1 MDYFN
6 NFSTNWISDTQI
18 KIMNEN
24 ANIFINKKIL
34 IYGLGK
40 SGISSSNFLKK
51 KNKIFLYDDNKKNSF
66 SSKQIKKLKFDA
78 IILSPGIDIN
88 KCRLKKFLKKN
99 LNIIYTDLDIFY
111 SFYNNCCI
119 TITGTNGKSTTSKL
133 LYEVLKK
140 QKIDV
145 RLTGNIGFPI
155 LSAKKFKRETIFI
168 IEASYY
174 QLEYSKLFRSKYAVI
189 LNISPDH
196 LERHQTLNK
205 YISAKFKLIKNQ
217 NKNSFALINKYDT
230 KIMNKIKKIR
240 YKSKII
246 KVNTKLK
253 DNFLNRFNNED
264 FLSPSNTENLSF
276 IIRLSKFFKVK
287 KNNLI
292 ETVKNFKGLKYR
304 QQIIF
309 KNKKLL
315 IINDSKSTSYSSSV
329 DILKKSNNIF
339 WLIGGIP
346 KKGDKLNLSKK
357 YYKNIKGYIYG
368 KNQKKFLNDLK
379 NKIELKNFS
388 NLKRAL
394 ISIFQDTK
402 NVDSK
407 RKIILFSPAAA
418 SFDNFKNFEDRGKY
432 FNNLIKRLKGV

>member
-1 MDYFN
+1 
-6 NFSTNWISDTQI
+6 
-18 KIMNEN
+18 
-24 ANIFINKKIL
+24 
-34 IYGLGK
+34 
-40 SGISSSNFLKK
+40 
-51 KNKIFLYDDNKKNSF
+51 
-66 SSKQIKKLKFDA
+66 
-78 IILSPGIDIN
+78 
-88 KCRLKKFLKKN
+88 
-99 LNIIYTDLDIFY
+99 
-111 SFYNNCCI
+111 
-119 TITGTNGKSTTSKL
+119 L

-155 LSAKKFKRETIFI
+155 LSAKKFKRKTIFI
-168 IEASYY
+168 IEASSY

-217 NKNSFALINKYDT
+217 NKNSFALINKYDNR
-230 KIMNKIKKIR
+230 IMNKIKKIR

-253 DNFLNRFNNED
+253 DYFLNRLNNES
-264 FLSPSNTENLSF
+264 FLSPSNIENLSF
-276 IIRLSKFFKVK
+276 VIRLSKFFKVK

-368 KNQKKFLNDLK
+368 KNQKKFLDDLK

-388 NLKRAL
+388 NLKKAL
-394 ISIFQDTK
+394 ISIFQDVK
-402 NVDSK
+402 NVDSN

-432 FNNLIKRLKGV
+432 FNQLIKKFLNAKQQLFI